1 MTVCYVSDHWAQY
14 VSVAG
19 PARPSTISL
28 EKLQLEYDH
37 LFLRA
42 VLHVLRNKRL
52 GIWLFMSEMP
62 YGTLSS
68 SMLWR
73 VLYVMQCA
81 ETTAPDTLNST
92 DNTYTCL
99 QALREPSHQER
110 FEKWLCEVNSSDGI
124 SLLTALAHMAMPTHH
139 SDPSFITTIA
149 LLVFQVS
156 YVSVS
161 TRETYS
167 KVGRELLAAIATAHP
182 YVISVLLDRLRETI
196 ETVGMVALYLSKELP
211 LFLWRPSPEEVR
223 VIGGWL
229 LQHPLSAVENSLA
242 CVLLEGLDWGYTQDG
257 TLALPSSLHSEVALL
272 VAEAYQKYLTDKPY
286 NGFISEGIK
295 QVSYLASVLRLGLSP
310 EASFSQWAWQL
321 LLRLKLHGN
330 TQYPQAAWSTPGSAP
345 NPSPELTH
353 APNMHPVLRAV
364 KAGLPIG
371 CYLAIAMTTVGH
383 RLEVFCTEGVDLL
396 KNLIQSQ
403 HLRAAVH
410 LLDNILPPTYPLSF
424 YLLKNTQ

>member
-196 ETVGMVALYLSKELP
+196 ETVGMVSVC
-211 LFLWRPSPEEVR
+211 VR
-223 VIGGWL
+223 GVC
-229 LQHPLSAVENSLA
+229 QH
-242 CVLLEGLDWGYTQDG
+242 
-257 TLALPSSLHSEVALL
+257 
-272 VAEAYQKYLTDKPY
+272 
-286 NGFISEGIK
+286 
-295 QVSYLASVLRLGLSP
+295 LGLL
-310 EASFSQWAWQL
+310 WKGW
-321 LLRLKLHGN
+321 G
-330 TQYPQAAWSTPGSAP
+330 
-345 NPSPELTH
+345 
-353 APNMHPVLRAV
+353 
-364 KAGLPIG
+364 
-371 CYLAIAMTTVGH
+371 
-383 RLEVFCTEGVDLL
+383 
-396 KNLIQSQ
+396 
-403 HLRAAVH
+403 
-410 LLDNILPPTYPLSF
+410 
-424 YLLKNTQ
+424 

>member
-1 MTVCYVSDHWAQY
+1 
-14 VSVAG
+14 
-19 PARPSTISL
+19 
-28 EKLQLEYDH
+28 
-37 LFLRA
+37 
-42 VLHVLRNKRL
+42 
-52 GIWLFMSEMP
+52 
-62 YGTLSS
+62 
-68 SMLWR
+68 
-73 VLYVMQCA
+73 
-81 ETTAPDTLNST
+81 
-92 DNTYTCL
+92 
-99 QALREPSHQER
+99 
-110 FEKWLCEVNSSDGI
+110 
-124 SLLTALAHMAMPTHH
+124 
-139 SDPSFITTIA
+139 
-149 LLVFQVS
+149 
-156 YVSVS
+156 
-161 TRETYS
+161 
-167 KVGRELLAAIATAHP
+167 
-182 YVISVLLDRLRETI
+182 
-196 ETVGMVALYLSKELP
+196 
-211 LFLWRPSPEEVR
+211 
-223 VIGGWL
+223 
-229 LQHPLSAVENSLA
+229 
-242 CVLLEGLDWGYTQDG
+242 DG

-295 QVSYLASVLRLGLSP
+295 QVTQTHTHKRTSYTRLVSEVSTHLSVSVDQVSYLASVLRLGLSP

-424 YLLKNTQ
+424 YLLKNTQFVGCVQLFLQCDGVCPQGVTQQVTHRVAPLFTGGTYGDMVRLLNSVIQVCTHT